1 MTISLIICAHNEEL
15 WLKACLTHALQNKIP
30 ELFEIIVIDNASTD
44 KTAEIALSFAGSF
57 PFVRV
62 VREEQKGLT
71 KARARGL
78 KEASGDILAYIDADT
93 HMPFGWLQK
102 IKNAFADNPKLVGL
116 SGPYQY
122 YDLAYWS
129 QFLNTLYWI
138 FFAYPTYFFTGY
150 MLVGGNFAAKREALL
165 EMGGFDTSINFY
177 GEDTNIA
184 RRLAKI
190 GKVKFTLSLPMPT
203 SGRRLKSEGLFKM
216 GFTYVMNFLSEVFRK
231 KPFTKDYKDIRE

>member
-15 WLKACLTHALQNKIP
+15 WLRMCLTHALQNKIP
-30 ELFEIIVIDNASTD
+30 ELFEVIVIDNASTD
-44 KTAEIALSFAGSF
+44 KTAEIAQSFVSVF

-62 VREEQKGLT
+62 VREEEKGLT

-78 KEASGDILAYIDADT
+78 KEASGDILCYIDADT
-93 HMPFGWLQK
+93 RMPPLWLQK
-102 IKNAFADNPKLVGL
+102 VQTAFAKNPKLVGL

-122 YDLAYWS
+122 YDLSNWS

-150 MLVGGNFAAKREALL
+150 MIVGGNFAAKREALL
-165 EMGGFDTSINFY
+165 EMGGFDTTIDFY

-190 GKVKFTLSLPMPT
+190 GKVKFTLFLPMPT
-203 SGRRLKSEGLFKM
+203 SGRRLKKEGVLKV
-216 GFTYVMNFLSEVFRK
+216 GFTYVMNFLSEVLRK

>member
-1 MTISLIICAHNEEL
+1 MKISLIICAHNEEL
-15 WLKACLTHALQNKIP
+15 WLRMCLAHALQNKIP
-30 ELFEIIVIDNASTD
+30 ELFEVIVIDNASTD
-44 KTAEIALSFAGSF
+44 KTAEIAQSFVSVF

-62 VREEQKGLT
+62 VREEEKGLT

-78 KEASGDILAYIDADT
+78 KEASGDILCYIDADT
-93 HMPFGWLQK
+93 RMPPLWLKKVQT
-102 IKNAFADNPKLVGL
+102 AFAKNPKLVGL

-122 YDLAYWS
+122 YDLSNWS

-150 MLVGGNFAAKREALL
+150 MIVGGNFAAKREALL
-165 EMGGFDTSINFY
+165 EMGGFDTTIDFY

-190 GKVKFTLSLPMPT
+190 GKVKFTLFLPMPT
-203 SGRRLKSEGLFKM
+203 SGRRLKSEGLLRV
-216 GFTYVMNFLSEVFRK
+216 GYTYVMNFLSEVIRK